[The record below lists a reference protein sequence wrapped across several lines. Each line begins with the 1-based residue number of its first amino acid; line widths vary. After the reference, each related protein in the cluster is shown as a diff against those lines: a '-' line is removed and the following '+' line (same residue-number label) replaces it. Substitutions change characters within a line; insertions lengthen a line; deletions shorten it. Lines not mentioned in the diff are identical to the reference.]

1 MEQVLI
7 AGAGPTG
14 LMLALQLAHY
24 GVPFRIIDKNE
35 GPGQA
40 SRAMA
45 VTSRT
50 LEYYQQLGLAEE
62 MVSRGIK
69 VDRGHIWTGTKRKGT
84 LPFGMLGEGLS
95 PFPFVFT
102 FPQDDHERLLIEA
115 LKAESAEVE
124 WNTELVSFVQ
134 KDGTVEAVLNHSG
147 REEMH
152 TFRYL
157 CGCDGAH
164 SRVRKSMDNPF
175 EGEKYEQD
183 FYVADLH
190 GEGGMFSGR
199 NVGINFGDEEFALVF
214 PVRSSGTYRLIG
226 VVPPAFRDR
235 EPLSFEDM
243 YPYLHRNLGLGT
255 AEVKWFSKYH
265 VHHRVAR
272 HFREGTVFMAGDA
285 GHIHSPAGGQGMNTG
300 IGDAVNLGW
309 KLAAVI
315 QKRAAP
321 SLLDT
326 YEAERLPFAK
336 LLVDTTDRAFKA
348 VISTSRIS
356 RLVKKHLFPYAGPF
370 LFRRPAIRRR
380 LYSLISQIRIT
391 YRGGELAAGEAG
403 TLQGGD
409 RLPYAEVN
417 FSPLRSM
424 DWQLHVYGRA
434 GRPLRD
440 AGKELR
446 LPLHEF
452 PWNRETEKAGFT
464 EDALYLVRPDGHIG
478 FVNTGQDTALLRA
491 YVAKHE
497 IVPVSGTS

>member
-7 AGAGPTG
+7 VGAGPTG
-14 LMLALQLAHY
+14 LVLALQLARY
-24 GVPFRIIDKNE
+24 GVPFRIIDKNA
-35 GPGQA
+35 GPGEA

-50 LEYYQQLGLAEE
+50 LEYYQQMGLAEE
-62 MVSRGIK
+62 VVSRGIK
-69 VDRGHIWTGTKRKGT
+69 VDRGDIWTGNQKKGT
-84 LPFGMLGEGLS
+84 LPFEKMGEGLS

-115 LKAESAEVE
+115 LKDRSAEVE
-124 WNTELVSFVQ
+124 WNTELVSFAQ
-134 KDGTVEAVLNHSG
+134 RDGEVEAVLKRPEG
-147 REEMH
+147 EESR

-199 NVGINFGDEEFALVF
+199 SMGIHFADEEFALVF

-243 YPYLHRNLGLGT
+243 YPYLRRNLGLDA
-255 AEVKWFSKYH
+255 AEVNWFSKYH

-272 HFREGTVFMAGDA
+272 HFREGNVFIAGDA

-309 KLAAVI
+309 KLAAVV
-315 QKRAAP
+315 QHRAAP
-321 SLLDT
+321 SVLDT

-336 LLVDTTDRAFKA
+336 LLVDTTDRVFKA
-348 VISTSRIS
+348 VISTGRVS

-370 LFRRPAIRRR
+370 LFRRPAFRRR
-380 LYSLISQIRIT
+380 LYRLISQIRIT
-391 YRGGELAAGEAG
+391 YRGSALASGEAG
-403 TLQGGD
+403 SLQGGD

-417 FSPLRSM
+417 FAPLGSM

-434 GRPLRD
+434 GRPLRE
-440 AGKELR
+440 AGEELG

-452 PWNRETEKAGFT
+452 SWSRETEEAGLT
-464 EDALYLVRPDGHIG
+464 EDALYLIRPDGHIG
-478 FVNTGQDTALLRA
+478 FVNAAQNIALLRA
-491 YVAKHE
+491 YLTKHK
-497 IVPVSGTS
+497 IVSL